1 MQKTAQSWFTGG
13 PSQSNSDLNKK
24 PPSLLA
30 DWNAYAASS
39 SSSQADTQDLDLG
52 FDIESAVRTKVSA
65 DTQDLD
71 SGFDIESGF
80 RTKVPCLNTT
90 LLSFDI
96 YRVSKGVRDIPGS
109 LQSATSNVS
118 TGKSFMTFGIL
129 LAVGVFLVFI
139 AVTVFLPVMVFAP
152 QKFAICF
159 TIGCAL
165 IIASFFALKGYRTQ
179 FAHMT
184 SKERLPITLGF
195 IGSMLGTIY
204 VSMVLHSYVL
214 SVFFSILQVVSLS
227 YYAISYFP
235 GGSAGVKF
243 FTSALTS
250 SIMGCF
256 GRVSKGV
263 RDIPGSLQS
272 ATSNVSTGKSFM
284 TFGILLAVG
293 VFLVFIA
300 VTVFLPVM
308 VFAPQKFAIC
318 FTIGCALIIASFF
331 ALKGYRTQFAHMTS
345 KERLPI
351 TLGFIGSMLG
361 TIYVS
366 MVLHSYVLSVLFSIL
381 QVVSLSYY
389 AISYFPGGSAGVKF
403 FTSALTSSI
412 MGCFGR

>member
-1 MQKTAQSWFTGG
+1 MHKTAQSWFTGG

-39 SSSQADTQDLDLG
+39 SDADSQDLDLG
-52 FDIESAVRTKVSA
+52 FDIESAVRTKVSG
-65 DTQDLD
+65 T
-71 SGFDIESGF
+71 FN
-80 RTKVPCLNTT
+80 V
-90 LLSFDI
+90 
-96 YRVSKGVRDIPGS
+96 VSKGVRDIPGS

-204 VSMVLHSYVL
+204 VSMVLHSYVF

-256 GRVSKGV
+256 GR
-263 RDIPGSLQS
+263 
-272 ATSNVSTGKSFM
+272 
-284 TFGILLAVG
+284 
-293 VFLVFIA
+293 
-300 VTVFLPVM
+300 
-308 VFAPQKFAIC
+308 
-318 FTIGCALIIASFF
+318 
-331 ALKGYRTQFAHMTS
+331 
-345 KERLPI
+345 
-351 TLGFIGSMLG
+351 
-361 TIYVS
+361 
-366 MVLHSYVLSVLFSIL
+366 
-381 QVVSLSYY
+381 
-389 AISYFPGGSAGVKF
+389 
-403 FTSALTSSI
+403 
-412 MGCFGR
+412 